1 MNFNM
6 EMGKA
11 GKRTIVEAEEI
22 VEVLSPQQIQLPS
35 IYVERVFKNKNKRK
49 YYQKLKTE
57 DEEINVEEKRIKI
70 VKRAI
75 EEIQSGMFVNLG
87 IGIPTLIANFIDN
100 SLDVTI
106 HSENGVLGVGKYP

>member
-22 VEVLSPQQIQLPS
+22 VEVLSPQQIQWPS

-49 YYQKLKTE
+49 YY
-57 DEEINVEEKRIKI
+57 
-70 VKRAI
+70 
-75 EEIQSGMFVNLG
+75 
-87 IGIPTLIANFIDN
+87 
-100 SLDVTI
+100 
-106 HSENGVLGVGKYP
+106 